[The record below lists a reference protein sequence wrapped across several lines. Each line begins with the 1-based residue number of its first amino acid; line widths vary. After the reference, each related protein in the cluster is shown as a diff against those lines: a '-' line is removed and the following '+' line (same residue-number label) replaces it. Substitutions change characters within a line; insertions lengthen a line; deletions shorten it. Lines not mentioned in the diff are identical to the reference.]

1 MEDNTLACFT
11 HMRKY
16 FGVTKAVDDVTI
28 TVERGEIRGLIGE
41 NGSGKSTFL
50 SMVAGIL
57 KPDGGTMTMNG
68 RPHAPR
74 DLTDAMHHGVSMIV
88 QEINTLPGLSVAENL
103 YLGREEL
110 YTWHGIRNLRKLNQM
125 AAKVLEAG
133 GMGDIRPEDDI
144 GSYSTEQRKLIEL
157 LRAADTRPELLMID
171 ETTTAL
177 SQTGRDQLY
186 RLMRETKQR
195 GSSVMFISHDLQEV
209 LSICDS
215 VTVMRDGHY
224 IGTVSTA
231 EVTENDLKK
240 MMVGRELMGKYYRE
254 DFVASCGEEV
264 VVETKDLSEPG
275 KFRNINV
282 QLHKG
287 EILGFGGLSEAGMHE
302 VAKAIWGIEL
312 NTEGTILVNGS
323 EVSNIQD
330 RIDHKMAYLPKNR
343 DSESLFNKASIQD
356 NICIASFRQ
365 FAPKGL
371 VTGHSMRK
379 NAETYAGKLNVKM
392 NDVDQFVGALSGGN
406 KQKVVVAKWLA
417 ADAEIFIMDSPTRG
431 IDVAVKAVIYDL
443 MNQLKKSG
451 KSILIVS
458 EELMELIGMCDR
470 ICIFK
475 NGEIVKEFPRS
486 AELTEQ
492 ELIHYMV

>member
-74 DLTDAMHHGVSMIV
+74 YLTDSMHDGVSMIV
-88 QEINTLPGLSVAENL
+88 EEGYTLPGLSVAENL

-195 GSSVMFISHDLQEV
+195 G
-209 LSICDS
+209 
-215 VTVMRDGHY
+215 
-224 IGTVSTA
+224 
-231 EVTENDLKK
+231 N
-240 MMVGRELMGKYYRE
+240 
-254 DFVASCGEEV
+254 SCN
-264 VVETKDLSEPG
+264 KRCWIYNEP
-275 KFRNINV
+275 
-282 QLHKG
+282 
-287 EILGFGGLSEAGMHE
+287 
-302 VAKAIWGIEL
+302 
-312 NTEGTILVNGS
+312 
-323 EVSNIQD
+323 
-330 RIDHKMAYLPKNR
+330 
-343 DSESLFNKASIQD
+343 
-356 NICIASFRQ
+356 
-365 FAPKGL
+365 
-371 VTGHSMRK
+371 
-379 NAETYAGKLNVKM
+379 
-392 NDVDQFVGALSGGN
+392 
-406 KQKVVVAKWLA
+406 
-417 ADAEIFIMDSPTRG
+417 
-431 IDVAVKAVIYDL
+431 
-443 MNQLKKSG
+443 
-451 KSILIVS
+451 
-458 EELMELIGMCDR
+458 
-470 ICIFK
+470 
-475 NGEIVKEFPRS
+475 
-486 AELTEQ
+486 
-492 ELIHYMV
+492 